1 MTIAVEEHGTTNIFV
16 PTGIADG
23 YAWNSAPIDGT
34 NILRRILAIG
44 QELMFSLDINLN
56 PMPKLVQNNTYATLD
71 YLKLTYS
78 SRFPSSSSLQFL
90 SKIIGSLMLS
100 ASIILE
106 ILCFACRRCSY
117 DYSE

>member
-1 MTIAVEEHGTTNIFV
+1 MIIAVEEHGTTNTFV

-100 ASIILE
+100 ASIIIE
-106 ILCFACRRCSY
+106 ILLFCILVILL
-117 DYSE
+117 